1 VRFPF
6 LFVIFLAVPL
16 LEIAAFVLVGSRI
29 GVLAT
34 LGMVLFTAVV
44 GSVLLRVQGFG
55 LLRRI
60 QAEMDGG
67 RVPGRE
73 LVHGAMILLAGFLLL
88 LPGFVTD
95 AVGFLLFIPAF
106 RDWMWRVLARRVL
119 VKVDLSGMGGGAAFR
134 RDSRTIDLDEDEFSR
149 TKSDAGRDDPSS
161 PWRRIDR
168 DH

>member
-1 VRFPF
+1 VRIPF
-6 LFVIFLAVPL
+6 LFLIFLTVPL
-16 LEIAAFVLVGSRI
+16 LEIAAFVVIGSRI

-34 LGMVLFTAVV
+34 LGMVFLTAVI

-55 LLRRI
+55 LLHRI
-60 QAEMDGG
+60 QAETDSG

-95 AVGFLLFIPAF
+95 AIGFLLFVPAF

-119 VKVDLSGMGGGAAFR
+119 IKVDLSSMGGRAAYR
-134 RDSRTIDLDEDEFSR
+134 SDSRTIDLGEEDFTR
-149 TKSDAGRDDPSS
+149 TKDDADKAS
-161 PWRRIDR
+161 PWRGIDHDR
-168 DH
+168 R